1 VTAGQELLVYS
12 LGEEGWRLDWQR
24 SLPAPILGL
33 HQLDMT
39 GDGLRELV
47 VVTTRGVQVRAVSRS
62 RDPAQVL
69 QADLEAVKE
78 VTLERLGQLVA
89 ALTL

>member
-12 LGEEGWRLDWQR
+12 LGEDGWRLDWQR

-47 VVTTRGVQVRAVSRS
+47 VVTTRGVQVLQGPVS
-62 RDPAQVL
+62 QW
-69 QADLEAVKE
+69 
-78 VTLERLGQLVA
+78 
-89 ALTL
+89 